1 MGGGSCADPGVLDER
16 QPAGGPSISGPKGWS
31 MMNALAGGR
40 PPLPISSGDCLKN
53 SFRRAAGK
61 RESCAVLMSPP
72 VTPSAW
78 ASSTEM
84 VKVDQDPVGPHGV
97 SGRESVL
104 VDLSHAAWCG

>member
-1 MGGGSCADPGVLDER
+1 MEHDECPGW
-16 QPAGGPSISGPKGWS
+16 QPAASAHLLWRLFEEFI
-31 MMNALAGGR
+31 
-40 PPLPISSGDCLKN
+40 
-53 SFRRAAGK
+53 RRAAGK